1 MPTRGLTKKW
11 GMLLNGE
18 CGMGIGEM
26 EGTIWT
32 MKLTGNCCVVSLVGF
47 HCETMMAFGARRRSR
62 QVFQQFSN

>member
-1 MPTRGLTKKW
+1 VGNAVEW
-11 GMLLNGE
+11 GMWNGDR
-18 CGMGIGEM
+18 GM